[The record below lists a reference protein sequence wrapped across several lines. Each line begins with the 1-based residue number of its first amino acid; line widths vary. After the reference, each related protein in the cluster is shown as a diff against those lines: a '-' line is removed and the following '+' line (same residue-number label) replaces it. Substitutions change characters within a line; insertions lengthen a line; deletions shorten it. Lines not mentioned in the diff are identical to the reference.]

1 MYTEFYGLKE
11 FPFNLT
17 PDPRFLYFS
26 PSHQEAL
33 AQMTYGIKMRR
44 GFLSITGEVGT
55 GKTTLIYTLLSR
67 LEASTQK
74 AFIFHSIVNAKG
86 LFRSICREFGIELNS
101 EDTKTDMTIK
111 LHNFLISNFRSGGNA
126 VVIIDEAQ
134 NLTPHVLEEVRLLSN
149 LETPRTK
156 LLQILL
162 VGQPELRK
170 VLDRPAMR
178 QLKQR
183 IALRFHLTTLNRIET
198 GEYINHRISVAQ
210 HKPRNNKPSHQNLN
224 DKERNAKPETAQQ
237 TPGNGSPPG
246 LLTWEQLREKQITR
260 NQQMAN
266 TQSQST
272 ITSAGLINEDLAQN
286 SNSNDIFSS
295 QAIDEIYRYTGGI
308 PRAINVL
315 CDKALLMGYTVDAH
329 CITPGIVNK
338 VEFDDLYSE
347 MKSFPE
353 KTHSSTEPDPYQ
365 PPTRSIETTNPD
377 TFKATVKPKVK
388 KKLDEGNSRLNKLRQ
403 RFPNLFSV
411 SP

>member
-1 MYTEFYGLKE
+1 MYTEFYRLKE

-26 PSHQEAL
+26 PGHQEAL

-67 LEASTQK
+67 LDANTQK

-86 LFRSICREFGIELNS
+86 LFRSICREFGIELTND
-101 EDTKTDMTIK
+101 DTKTDMTIK

-170 VLDRPAMR
+170 VLDRPDLR

-183 IALRFHLTTLNRIET
+183 IALRFHLTNLNRTET

-210 HKPRNNKPSHQNLN
+210 HKPLNNKPSNQDIK
-224 DKERNAKPETAQQ
+224 DKDLSPSPMAVQQ
-237 TPGNGSPPG
+237 SPGNGSAPG
-246 LLTWEQLREKQITR
+246 LLTWEQLRDKQITQ
-260 NQQMAN
+260 NQSIAN
-266 TQSQST
+266 TQSYSD
-272 ITSAGLINEDLAQN
+272 ITSAGLINENLAQN
-286 SNSNDIFSS
+286 SNSNDIFLP
-295 QAIDEIYRYTGGI
+295 QTIDEIYRYTSGI

-315 CDKALLMGYTVDAH
+315 CDKALLMGYSLDAH
-329 CITPGIVNK
+329 RIVPEIVRK
-338 VEFDDLYSE
+338 VELDDQYNE
-347 MKSFPE
+347 PEPIPE
-353 KTHSSTEPDPYQ
+353 KPLSEVKNQHYQTTEKFSEKISPEP
-365 PPTRSIETTNPD
+365 
-377 TFKATVKPKVK
+377 FKATVNTENVA
-388 KKLDEGNSRLNKLRQ
+388 RLNKLRQ
-403 RFPNLFSV
+403 RFPNLFGV
-411 SP
+411 SS